1 MSLLD
6 KANESVVVYPEEVV
20 TDADGNTKTRPAKV
34 GFPARAMVRSAA
46 QSGTSAR
53 RTEQDNEGYESEQL
67 YRVRFLRGFNNGVPL
82 GAQSQIEWNGQR
94 WALFGDAVRFNGSR
108 RTAHLN
114 YLIRRF

>member
-20 TDADGNTKTRPAKV
+20 TDADGNVRTRPAKL
-34 GFPARAMVRSAA
+34 GFPAKATIRAVA

-67 YRVRFLRGFNNGVPL
+67 YRIRFVRGFNHGAPL
-82 GAQSQIEWNGQR
+82 GAQSQIEWNGTR

-108 RTAHLN
+108 RTAHFD